1 MGREKFSFRN
11 QNGETL
17 AGIVETPDGA
27 PRLYAVFGPCFTCV
41 KESNGAVRISR
52 ALAERGIATLRFD
65 TTGVGESEG
74 VLARATFTSRIADI
88 IAACNAVAQA
98 FAPPRLFVGHSISGT
113 AILSAARHIPSLEA
127 VATVCSPSDP
137 QSTIEKFRRQG
148 ILTEADGGVTINVVG
163 RPTFFE
169 TGFVEDMMA
178 QRVIEDTPRLTQ
190 KLFIFHAPND
200 KIVSY
205 DNAETILSRAGK
217 NAELVRLSDTATH
230 LFERGADDAAFIA
243 EKLSQYFI

>member
-11 QNGETL
+11 ANGETL
-17 AGIVETPDGA
+17 SGIIETPEGE

-65 TTGVGESEG
+65 TSGVGESEG
-74 VLARATFTSRIADI
+74 VLAKATFSSRITDI
-88 IAACNAVAQA
+88 ISACKALGAAYAA
-98 FAPPRLFVGHSISGT
+98 PRLFVGHSISGT
-113 AILSAARHIPSLEA
+113 AILSAARHISSLE
-127 VATVCSPSDP
+127 VIATVCSPSDP

-148 ILTEADGGVTINVVG
+148 ILTEAEGGVIINVVG

-178 QRVIEDTPRLTQ
+178 QRTIEDTPRIAQ

-205 DNAETILSRAGK
+205 DNAETLLARAGK
-217 NAELVRLSDTATH
+217 NAELVRLADTATH
-230 LFERGADDAAFIA
+230 LFEKGADDAAFIA
-243 EKLSQYFI
+243 EKLSRYFI